1 ALDWAVGR
9 RAGRHP
15 RQGDR
20 APGIRA
26 APRGLD
32 SLRARSRLRTFA
44 DAEGARARQDGGV
57 DRAAGARHQQPR
69 PQVRVRPPALMRV
82 RTVILA
88 VAALAV
94 IALAGG
100 AWRLYASRDALI
112 KRAIEHFGPELTGLT
127 VTVKSVKLEP
137 VEGRGAISGLEIGNT
152 RGFSGANALTLGEMR
167 LAVDPATLT
176 SDVVRIREISLEAPN
191 ITYER
196 GAQGDNLSAIQKR
209 IESQL
214 PKSKGS
220 AGGKDASPQRKFI
233 VDHVQVRGA
242 KV

>member
-1 ALDWAVGR
+1 
-9 RAGRHP
+9 
-15 RQGDR
+15 
-20 APGIRA
+20 
-26 APRGLD
+26 
-32 SLRARSRLRTFA
+32 
-44 DAEGARARQDGGV
+44 
-57 DRAAGARHQQPR
+57 
-69 PQVRVRPPALMRV
+69 MRV

-112 KRAIEHFGPELTGLT
+112 KRAIEHFGPELTGVT
-127 VTVKSVKLEP
+127 VTVKRVKLEP
-137 VEGRGAISGLEIGNT
+137 VEGRGAISGLEIGNP

-242 KV
+242 KVNYGGAVTVGMPDLHLRDLGKKTNGATAAQLADEIWREVTRMAMNRAPAALEGLRDKAKDAVDRARGLFK